1 VGITGRKRTLGAR
14 GWSES
19 KVESEKAEEKKR
31 RNKTI
36 TKERNKEKRRGF
48 KRERVKEND
57 MLYDRENRSHPQ
69 W

>member
-1 VGITGRKRTLGAR
+1 MGRKRTLGAR